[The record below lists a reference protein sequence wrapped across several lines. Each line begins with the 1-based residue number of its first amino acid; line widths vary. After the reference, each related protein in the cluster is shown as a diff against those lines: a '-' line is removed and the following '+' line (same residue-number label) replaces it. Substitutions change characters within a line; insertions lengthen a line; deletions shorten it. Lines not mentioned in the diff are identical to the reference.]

1 MGVGVL
7 SSGSGMIVTGTAR
20 ACCAVYVSG
29 VAFGCAGAPCNIFS
43 CTGDARIG
51 SFTLIWGTSAAT
63 SGTVSGKKLVGLV
76 LVKRVS

>member
-1 MGVGVL
+1 MVVGMPSAGGGIMFL
-7 SSGSGMIVTGTAR
+7 GTAR
-20 ACCAVYVSG
+20 ACCAVAVSG